1 MMLTNSRHTAT
12 LNTPLSPTD
21 PAHTRT
27 QEFARLFDY
36 FEYLASRRYRGQDS
50 RSSRAEGP
58 HPPLIA
64 NITPAPQRLDVGLS
78 TRTRKVDDIRDVVE
92 NRHLIQG
99 SSSTTAAEFPLK
111 DEYTFTFKLMIHKLY
126 DVREFV
132 DMVRGVVEK
141 SRTEFKSLA
150 EQDSREEADGEKASS
165 RTRNAIVTAIVE
177 PKNGTISSIRTRR
190 HSTIGTVESEK
201 RPIFVAKGQ
210 VSVTRDGKWQ
220 ADIRVVKKRCIEREK
235 VEMPSSPG
243 IKSPTAAEWTY
254 KATGSLV
261 ESDDLKRHREER
273 KEKTR
278 CRDMPPGLLDSP
290 KRLKD
295 EGNPVTN
302 TRQHWSCDG
311 TSFGGFGRGSAAWQW
326 QPPSPTLGRMKTNRG
341 NQRALNLAD
350 DDQDTR
356 NDRAFTTK
364 KRSFVE

>member
-1 MMLTNSRHTAT
+1 MPTNPGHTAPS
-12 LNTPLSPTD
+12 NTPLSPTD
-21 PAHTRT
+21 PADTRT

-50 RSSRAEGP
+50 RSPRVEGP

-64 NITPAPQRLDVGLS
+64 NIAPALQRLEFGPSATVRRADH
-78 TRTRKVDDIRDVVE
+78 IREVVE
-92 NRHLIQG
+92 NRLLIQG
-99 SSSTTAAEFPLK
+99 SSSKTAAEFPLK
-111 DEYTFTFKLMIHKLY
+111 DRYTFTFKLMIHKLY

-150 EQDSREEADGEKASS
+150 EQDPREETDGEKASN
-165 RTRNAIVTAIVE
+165 RTRNPTAIVE
-177 PKNGTISSIRTRR
+177 SENGTISSIRTRR

-201 RPIFVAKGQ
+201 HPVFVAKGQ
-210 VSVTRDGKWQ
+210 VSVTRDGEWQ

-243 IKSPTAAEWTY
+243 IMSPTTTEWTY

-261 ESDDLKRHREER
+261 ERNNLKRHGEER

-278 CRDMPPGLLDSP
+278 SRDMSPGLLDGPS
-290 KRLKD
+290 RFKD
-295 EGNPVTN
+295 EGNPVIN
-302 TRQHWSCDG
+302 TRKHWSCDG

-326 QPPSPTLGRMKTNRG
+326 QPLSPTLGLRTTNRG

-350 DDQDTR
+350 DGKDMR
-356 NDRAFTTK
+356 NDRTFATK